1 MTVASLSNAVSAT
14 ITDTPFMID
23 LAQSVTNDGDPEQ
36 AARWLWTSLADGQG
50 AWWAWDRY
58 IDAVGALGS
67 VWGVMRLACEA
78 FDYPAH
84 ILARFVA
91 ERIPA
96 AMQETVSFAYWRKE
110 WPNGEMKFSMGW
122 GEPVTGAL
130 VLADRA
136 HDLAGL
142 FSVGLKPNGS
152 KDPYA
157 LRRGAKHFIIAAV
170 MLRLSG
176 GLAS

>member
-1 MTVASLSNAVSAT
+1 MTVAALSNAVSAT
-14 ITDTPFMID
+14 ITNTPFMID
-23 LAQSVTNDGDPEQ
+23 LAQSVANDGGPEQ

-58 IDAVGALGS
+58 IDAVEALGS

-96 AMQETVSFAYWRKE
+96 AMQEHSDYRWC
-110 WPNGEMKFSMGW
+110 
-122 GEPVTGAL
+122 EPVTGAL

-157 LRRGAKHFIIAAV
+157 LRRAAKHFIIAAV